1 MGKTIDRFE
10 SMVSFRTSQGERGQG
25 SLIHLTRNAAVFS
38 VYNPF
43 SLVQLSEVLSE
54 IKIMRGSRTIY
65 DGTAVIANITGTG
78 LYDIV
83 TASLRD
89 AWKDLQAPIPG
100 PELQKE
106 VALFLEEWKQ
116 SIQISPPYRIA
127 VNNLKDFF
135 SSLNQWTNELEMA
148 VGIENLQQRPQLQRE
163 FCEDIEASLNATIY
177 PLMETLER
185 VGKRIEYSSL
195 ATHKAFAQRE
205 LHALILCAPFCHRTY
220 TKPLGYA
227 GDYEMVNML
236 LREPWEGANTYAKLV
251 NVLLI
256 ESDTGKAHRNR
267 VKILEENLKNEAKR
281 IAEQGRRCKILNIG
295 CGPAAEI
302 GNFIHNEEICN
313 ICDFMLID
321 FNKETLD
328 YTNKQLKAAKARK
341 GRGGITIHCEH
352 KSISDI
358 LRISSERKKL
368 IQPSYD
374 FVYCA
379 GLFDYL
385 KTQVCKRV
393 TKLLY
398 NYTLPGGLT
407 LMTNVHTK
415 HTVKIF
421 LEHLL
426 EWYLILRNDED
437 MLGLAP
443 EGSCAELEKD
453 VTEVNIFLKLRRAL
467 S

>member
-1 MGKTIDRFE
+1 
-10 SMVSFRTSQGERGQG
+10 
-25 SLIHLTRNAAVFS
+25 
-38 VYNPF
+38 
-43 SLVQLSEVLSE
+43 
-54 IKIMRGSRTIY
+54 MRDS
-65 DGTAVIANITGTG
+65 
-78 LYDIV
+78 
-83 TASLRD
+83 
-89 AWKDLQAPIPG
+89 WKDLQAPIPG
-100 PELQKE
+100 PELQRE
-106 VALFLEEWKQ
+106 VALFVEEWKQ
-116 SIQISPPYRIA
+116 SIEISPPYRIA

-148 VGIENLQQRPQLQRE
+148 VGIEKLQQRPTLQRE
-163 FCEDIEASLNATIY
+163 FCEEIESSLNATIH
-177 PLMETLER
+177 PLMETLEKE
-185 VGKRIEYSSL
+185 GKQIEYSSL

-205 LHALILCAPFCHRTY
+205 LHALILCAPFCHRSY

-227 GDYEMVNML
+227 GDYEMVNIL
-236 LREPWEGANTYAKLV
+236 LRESWEGVNIYAKLINTFIV
-251 NVLLI
+251 K
-256 ESDTGKAHRNR
+256 SDTAQAHRNR
-267 VKILEENLKNEAKR
+267 IEVLTKHIKNEAER
-281 IAEQGRRCKILNIG
+281 VAGQGRRCKILNIG

-302 GNFIHNEEICN
+302 KNFIYEEEICN
-313 ICDFMLID
+313 TCDFVLID

-328 YTNKQLKAAKARK
+328 YAEKQLRAAKIRR
-341 GRGGITIHCEH
+341 GREGITIHCEH

-358 LRISSERKKL
+358 LKISSERKKL

-398 NYTLPGGLT
+398 NYTLPGGLA
-407 LMTNVHTK
+407 LMTNIHTK
-415 HTVKIF
+415 HTVRIF

-426 EWYLILRNDED
+426 EWYLVLRNEED

-443 EGSCAELEKD
+443 EDSLAELEKD
-453 VTEVNIFLKLRRAL
+453 ATGVNIFLKLRKML